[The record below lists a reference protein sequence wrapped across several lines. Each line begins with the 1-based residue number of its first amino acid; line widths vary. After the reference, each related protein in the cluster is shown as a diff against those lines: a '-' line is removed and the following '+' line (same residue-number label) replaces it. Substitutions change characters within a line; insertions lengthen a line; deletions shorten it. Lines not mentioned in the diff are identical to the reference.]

1 MSELQRTSAAVRE
14 QYRRMSRR
22 IIVAPNLAVYHK
34 ERIRTALNFFENEPL
49 QGALADYFYG
59 CWYDVPF
66 LGKEILDEAKERLP
80 ATIYQAFLNCVHK
93 KSYIWSISHLATRWS
108 VLVTPS
114 MDVPAHKLRTSS
126 DNAWYVADN
135 IIITLLKARDDK
147 NQALGQMENDFLE
160 HCIACADRMAFM
172 MVWFRLNKEDWVFDD
187 RWMAC
192 RNTLE
197 TL

>member
-22 IIVAPNLAVYHK
+22 IIVAPNLAAYHK

-93 KSYIWSISHLATRWS
+93 KS
-108 VLVTPS
+108 
-114 MDVPAHKLRTSS
+114 
-126 DNAWYVADN
+126 
-135 IIITLLKARDDK
+135 
-147 NQALGQMENDFLE
+147 
-160 HCIACADRMAFM
+160 
-172 MVWFRLNKEDWVFDD
+172 
-187 RWMAC
+187 
-192 RNTLE
+192 
-197 TL
+197 